1 MKTKRPYKPRKPK
14 LTPDRE
20 LLKDC
25 HEAMR
30 DAIEEWETPD
40 SPEGFCYCMKHLM
53 ILRDRIAARLGLSSA
68 NATAQTPPDDGT
80 KNHE

>member
-1 MKTKRPYKPRKPK
+1 MSETPKTA
-14 LTPDRE
+14 DRE

-25 HEAMR
+25 HNAMR
-30 DAIEEWETPD
+30 DAIDEWQTPD

-68 NATAQTPPDDGT
+68 NSNSRHPQD
-80 KNHE
+80 